1 MSQGGNLNPL
11 VPMTGGGPVIGAAM
25 LQGYPLMAATIGIG
39 IAAVTAVLLFA
50 NNKKKQQSHIS

>member
-11 VPMTGGGPVIGAAM
+11 VPMTGGGPIIGAAM

-50 NNKKKQQSHIS
+50 NNKKKQYQRIS